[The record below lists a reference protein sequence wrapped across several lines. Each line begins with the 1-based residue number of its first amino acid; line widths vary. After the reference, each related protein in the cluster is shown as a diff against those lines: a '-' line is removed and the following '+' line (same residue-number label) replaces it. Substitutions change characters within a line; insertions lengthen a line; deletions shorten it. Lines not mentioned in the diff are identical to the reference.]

1 MTLLKQIRNSE
12 ETIDSELHD
21 FQSLKEFYLELNNEK
36 AFEIK
41 SVSIN
46 DLTDWKFNEKN
57 NFVHNSGRFFS
68 IKKINFNGEESGI
81 LLQNEIGT
89 LGLVSCIV
97 NDVLY
102 FLIQFKKEPGNI
114 VSAQLSPTLQ
124 ATLSNQNRVHGGRSP
139 RFLELFSDI
148 EENNYLTNEPLPEQG
163 YRYWRKFNLN
173 SIVLDKYFK
182 ESDEFKWMTL
192 GQIYK
197 FTEID
202 NSINSCLRSVLSLIN
217 NLESRKIK
225 KNTET
230 IINKYKQKFQNKS
243 SLEDS
248 VNKFLNSDKNELFF
262 QTNLDKFHVKGISI
276 NIKERE
282 VKNWNQ
288 PIVYDPYLEE
298 YMQIIIK
305 DEENIY
311 MLLKAHN
318 EPGYEFG
325 FTFGPTSIIK
335 SKEGKVESENLIE
348 QFSQHGNIQLIKKI
362 QMSEEGARFYHTSV
376 DHTFYE
382 IQTTIKKFELEDFE
396 IFSLRDVNDINKEGL
411 LSMEGRS
418 MLFFLNTIYNNKNK

>member
-1 MTLLKQIRNSE
+1 MNLLKQIRNSAN
-12 ETIDSELHD
+12 TIDSELHD

-36 AFEIK
+36 RFEIK

-46 DLTDWKFNEKN
+46 DLTDWKFDEKN

-89 LGLVSCIV
+89 LGLVSCVV
-97 NDVLY
+97 NDILY

-114 VSAQLSPTLQ
+114 VSTQLSPTLQ
-124 ATLSNQNRVHGGRSP
+124 ATLSNQNQVHGGRSP
-139 RFLELFSDI
+139 RFLELFTDI

-182 ESDEFKWMTL
+182 ETDEFKWMTL

-197 FTEID
+197 FSEID

-217 NLESRKIK
+217 NLESKKIK
-225 KNTET
+225 KNTEI

-243 SLEDS
+243 SLGDS

-262 QTNLDKFHVKGISI
+262 QTNLDKFHIKGILI
-276 NIKERE
+276 NIEERE

-288 PIVYDPYLEE
+288 PIIYDPYLEE
-298 YMQIIIK
+298 YMQIIIR

-311 MLLKAHN
+311 MLLKAHS

-335 SKEGKVESENLIE
+335 SKKAKIESQNLIE
-348 QFSQHGNIQLIKKI
+348 QFSQHGNVELIKKI
-362 QMSEEGARFYHTSV
+362 QMSEEGGRFFHTFV

-382 IQTTIKKFELEDFE
+382 IQTPIGKLELEDFE
-396 IFSLRDVNDINKEGL
+396 IFSLQEVNGINAQRL

-418 MLFFLNTIYNNKNK
+418 ILFFLNTIYNNY